1 MIEVNLHPS
10 GERKKKSRG
19 PDLSLSLPDLEGFGG
34 MEALR
39 SDPWHASFLIFLV
52 LVPLVV
58 GYMWYQ
64 QGNRA
69 EKLDTR
75 LEEALADSARLA
87 DLRAL
92 GDSIRSRQTEI
103 RSRVDLV
110 KELDQ
115 NRFAWPHLMDELS
128 RALPQEA
135 WLTQISRTSALPDLQ
150 IEVRGAGTSA
160 LIVTDFVRA
169 LERSQ
174 FFTEVRIVDSE
185 RRQSGSG
192 VQGQAFTLQVE
203 YRSPPTAAVETRP
216 MVAGG
221 P

>member
-10 GERKKKSRG
+10 GERKKKRG
-19 PDLSLSLPDLEGFGG
+19 PDLSLSLPDLGGFGG

-39 SDPWHASFLIFLV
+39 SDPWNASFLIFLV
-52 LVPLVV
+52 LVPLMV
-58 GYMWYQ
+58 GFMWYQ

-92 GDSIRSRQTEI
+92 GDSIRTRQTAI

-110 KELDQ
+110 QELDQ

-135 WLTQISRTSALPDLQ
+135 WLTGVSRTSALPDLE
-150 IEVRGAGTSA
+150 IEIGGAGTSA

-169 LERSQ
+169 LERSP
-174 FFTEVRIVDSE
+174 FFGEVRIVDSQ
-185 RRQSGSG
+185 RRQAAGMQA
-192 VQGQAFTLQVE
+192 QGFTLRVE
-203 YRSPPTAAVETRP
+203 YTPPPRSSLQTRP